1 MPKCDFSEVAKHGG
15 SPVNLL
21 HMLRTPSYKNT
32 SAWLL
37 LSSDLALVFSW
48 ITFLMF
54 FELVIRFNFSEQ

>member
-1 MPKCDFSEVAKHGG
+1 MPKCNFSKVAKHRG

-21 HMLRTPSYKNT
+21 HMFRTPSYKNT

-48 ITFLMF
+48 ITFF
-54 FELVIRFNFSEQ
+54 DVF